1 MRKRRKIVLFLLL
14 AVGAPPLMA
23 DVYRYIDKHGRVMLT
38 DRPTHGGYQRLVRT
52 WKGWAEARASGN
64 LNWRENQK
72 KFDPTIRGVARQYR
86 LPHTLLHAVIT
97 AESYYD
103 PNAVSRAGAVGLMQ
117 LMPETARQYG
127 VSDRRNP
134 QQNIRGG
141 SRYLHYLMR
150 LFNNDL
156 ALALAA
162 YNAGETAVKR
172 HGNRIPPYKETQN
185 YVKKV
190 IGYYRKYRETMG

>member
-14 AVGAPPLMA
+14 AAAAPPLMA

-38 DRPTHGGYQRLVRT
+38 DRPTHDGYQRLVRT
-52 WKGWAEARASGN
+52 WKGWEEARASGN
-64 LNWRENQK
+64 LNWRKNQK

-134 QQNIRGG
+134 QQNIHGG